1 MSTVERRSLSLFYS
15 LVETDGC
22 LVTGIS
28 NSSNVYI
35 FNLNNVFPG
44 HVSLIS
50 YQFS

>member
-1 MSTVERRSLSLFYS
+1 MSTVERRLLSPFNS

-35 FNLNNVFPG
+35 FFNLNNVFPDTY
-44 HVSLIS
+44 H
-50 YQFS
+50 